1 MKLDS
6 RAEKPVRR
14 LREQLKLVAA
24 DAILAAAEQVFAEH
38 GPQARMEAIAAR
50 AGVAVGTLYNH
61 FADRE
66 TLLQTLLASRRQ
78 LLVDKLD
85 AALDETKGRPFDE
98 QVERFVRALMEHS
111 VAHAAFF
118 TMLSQTERKAHAIDE
133 LDARVRKLMQRGVA
147 QKALRN
153 RHLELWAAA
162 FWGML
167 RGVVL
172 GELRLARAEHL
183 PELAGPLTTLFLR
196 GAGA

>member
-1 MKLDS
+1 
-6 RAEKPVRR
+6 
-14 LREQLKLVAA
+14 
-24 DAILAAAEQVFAEH
+24 
-38 GPQARMEAIAAR
+38 MEEIAAR

-66 TLLQTLLASRRQ
+66 ALLQTLLATRRQ
-78 LLVDKLD
+78 ALLDKLD
-85 AALDETKGRPFDE
+85 AALDETKGQPFAD
-98 QVERFVRALMEHS
+98 QVERFVRAIAEHS

-118 TMLSQTERKAHAIDE
+118 TMLSQTERKPRLDE
-133 LDARVRKLMQRGVA
+133 LDACTRKLMQRGVA
-147 QKALRN
+147 QKALRGKYV
-153 RHLELWAAA
+153 ELYAAA

-172 GELRLARAEHL
+172 RELQLDRAQQL